1 MQNYYKDGVIPS
13 IDEFYTEDE
22 FSNDYSGYYSGD
34 INDIPMLESEM
45 SILIDEDIE
54 SYIERIEL
62 ENPD

>member
-34 INDIPMLESEM
+34 INDITMLASAM
-45 SILIDEDIE
+45 FILIDEDI
-54 SYIERIEL
+54 
-62 ENPD
+62 